1 MNVRHACEVSAVL
14 VVVTAAPAL
23 AQEIYPA
30 RPIRLVVAIPAGS
43 GTDTVARLI
52 ADGLSQ
58 RLAARVVVDNRPGGG
73 TMIGNEIVAKAKPD
87 GYTLLMN
94 GAALA
99 IAPSMYRKV
108 PYDTARDFA
117 PITLAAISPNVLTVH
132 PSLPAT
138 NVKELVVL
146 ARAKPDQILYSSGG
160 HGVNSHLA
168 TALFAH
174 MAGIRL
180 RHVPYKGSTPGVVAL
195 LGGEVALMTNSLST
209 LLGHIHAGKV
219 RALGVGSLRRSVAA
233 PHLPTIAEA
242 GLPGYEASQWSA
254 LFAPAGT
261 PRDIIAKLHAETVAV
276 VRDADTARKLIDG
289 GSDIV
294 ASTPDELAAFFQAEL
309 AKWPGV
315 IRAAG
320 LSPTSD

>member
-1 MNVRHACEVSAVL
+1 MNVRHACGMSAVL
-14 VVVTAAPAL
+14 TALTATPAPA
-23 AQEIYPA
+23 QELYPA

-58 RLAARVVVDNRPGGG
+58 RLGARVVVDNRPGGG
-73 TMIGNEIVAKAKPD
+73 TIIGNEIVAKAKAD

-108 PYDTARDFA
+108 PYDTARD
-117 PITLAAISPNVLTVH
+117 
-132 PSLPAT
+132 
-138 NVKELVVL
+138 
-146 ARAKPDQILYSSGG
+146 
-160 HGVNSHLA
+160 
-168 TALFAH
+168 
-174 MAGIRL
+174 
-180 RHVPYKGSTPGVVAL
+180 
-195 LGGEVALMTNSLST
+195 
-209 LLGHIHAGKV
+209 
-219 RALGVGSLRRSVAA
+219 
-233 PHLPTIAEA
+233 
-242 GLPGYEASQWSA
+242 
-254 LFAPAGT
+254 
-261 PRDIIAKLHAETVAV
+261 IIAKLHAETVAV
-276 VRDADTARKLIDG
+276 VRDADISRKLIEG
-289 GSDIV
+289 GADIV

>member
-1 MNVRHACEVSAVL
+1 MNVRHACGMSAVL
-14 VVVTAAPAL
+14 TALTATPAPA
-23 AQEIYPA
+23 QEVYPV

-58 RLAARVVVDNRPGGG
+58 RLGARVVVDNRPGGG
-73 TMIGNEIVAKAKPD
+73 TIIGNEIVAKAKAD

-108 PYDTARDFA
+108 PYDTVRDFA
-117 PITLAAISPNVLTVH
+117 PITLAVISPNVLAVH

-138 NVKELVVL
+138 SVKELVAL

-174 MAGIRL
+174 MASIRL

-209 LLGHIHAGKV
+209 LLGHINAGKV
-219 RALGVGSLRRSVAA
+219 RALGVGSLKRAVAA
-233 PHLPTIAEA
+233 PNIPTIAEA

-276 VRDADTARKLIDG
+276 VRDADISRKLIEG
-289 GSDIV
+289 GADIV
-294 ASTPDELAAFFQAEL
+294 AGTPDELAAFFHAEL

-320 LSPTSD
+320 LSPDAE

>member
-1 MNVRHACEVSAVL
+1 MRPGRVGGLGWMLLAAM
-14 VVVTAAPAL
+14 APAC
-23 AQEIYPA
+23 AQELYPA

-108 PYDTARDFA
+108 PYETARDFA

-174 MAGIRL
+174 LAGIRL

-209 LLGHIHAGKV
+209 LLGHINAGKV

-276 VRDADTARKLIDG
+276 VRDADISRKLIEG
-289 GSDIV
+289 GADIV
-294 ASTPDELAAFFQAEL
+294 AGTPDELAAFFHAEL

-320 LSPTSD
+320 LSPDAE

>member
-1 MNVRHACEVSAVL
+1 MSMRLPCVVPVVL
-14 VVVTAAPAL
+14 VALLPAAASG
-23 AQEIYPA
+23 QEAFPA
-30 RPIRLVVAIPAGS
+30 RPIRLVVSIPAGS

-58 RLAARVVVDNRPGGG
+58 RWTARVVVDNRPGGG

-117 PITLAAISPNVLTVH
+117 PITLAAVSPNVLVVH
-132 PSLPAT
+132 PSLPAAS
-138 NVKELVVL
+138 VKELIAL
-146 ARAKPDQILYSSGG
+146 ARGKPDQILYASGG

-174 MAGIRL
+174 LADIRL

-209 LLGHIHAGKV
+209 LLGHINAGKV
-219 RALGVGSLRRSVAA
+219 RALGIGSLRRSSAA
-233 PHLPTIAEA
+233 PAIPTIDEA
-242 GLPGYEASQWSA
+242 GLKGYEASQWSA

-261 PRDIIAKLHAETVAV
+261 PRDIIARIHAETVAV
-276 VRDADTARKLIDG
+276 VRDPEIARKLTEG
-289 GSDIV
+289 GSDV
-294 ASTPDELAAFFQAEL
+294 VGSSPEELAAFFQAEL

-315 IRAAG
+315 VKSAG
-320 LSPTSD
+320 LSGAE